1 MCIASCVACSDWCLH
16 AEYIAYIVGTT
27 EYQLVPKNRK
37 PPPALYVPPAVAET
51 AEEDRVLS
59 QADINELR
67 ADVPNETKDQITDL
81 TEKIYLLN
89 EASINAAAKLLGT
102 GRTMDEPVLNEEVD
116 KDTDKHEIKTWYLGA
131 LGLRKLPP
139 SLGKVK
145 VTGDLILFGNQLKE
159 IAALPN
165 VRGKIDLSLN
175 PISKLP
181 DTLNQLHLKELNLL
195 ACRLRSLPESFAK
208 MRIDG
213 DLTIAGNP
221 LNRPFPKGIKT
232 MQIGGTVWV
241 DKGQMKSPAYNA
253 AFGKKMKEFKV
264 GAASMCG
271 MFNKSVSAAR

>member
-1 MCIASCVACSDWCLH
+1 M
-16 AEYIAYIVGTT
+16 
-27 EYQLVPKNRK
+27 
-37 PPPALYVPPAVAET
+37 
-51 AEEDRVLS
+51 
-59 QADINELR
+59 
-67 ADVPNETKDQITDL
+67 
-81 TEKIYLLN
+81 N
-89 EASINAAAKLLGT
+89 EASVNAAAKLLGT
-102 GRTMDEPVLNEEVD
+102 GRTMDEPVLNEDVD
-116 KDTDKHEIKTWYLGA
+116 KDTGKHEIKSWYLGA
-131 LGLRKLPP
+131 LGLRKLPT

-181 DTLNQLHLKELNLL
+181 DSLALLHLKELNLL
-195 ACRLRSLPESFAK
+195 ACRLRSLPESFAR

-221 LNRPFPKGIKT
+221 LNRPFPTDIKM

-241 DKGQMKSPAYNA
+241 DRGQMKSPAYNV
-253 AFGKKMKEFKV
+253 AFGKKMKEFKA

-271 MFNKSVSAAR
+271 MFNKSVSVAR